1 MRNLQQHPL
10 PIAKPSSP
18 SLYRALVLTT
28 PLFLAACGGGSGGA
42 PELVGPAAPSGFS
55 LASYGPK
62 TYNFSWAVT
71 PGAMR
76 YELFEDPDGA
86 AGPQPE
92 KLLGIA
98 ADNTVTSF
106 RHQMQGPLYERLNAS
121 YRLRACDGSGCGPFT
136 SAVTPDITQAIGRF
150 ELPAGDPTQR
160 FGAYTNAIA
169 LSADGLTLAVGS
181 PREGSSGGLAG
192 AGAVYI
198 FSRSRLGIGM
208 PAPAWSLRAR
218 LEGSSPAAKMA
229 FGASVA
235 LSANGR
241 TLAVG
246 APEERSNARGING
259 DAANRD
265 AYGAGAAYIFI
276 DNGSTWSQQAYVKSR
291 NTPAKVETCSRLDVM
306 GTFVFPC
313 TPQHF
318 GFSVALSADGN
329 LLAVGAPEEG
339 ANFTPGSAAVLGGLS
354 FSGET
359 IFGGGIGA
367 VHTFARNN
375 DGAWAERAHLP
386 GSSADPTMARFGA
399 VVALS
404 SDGTVLAAN
413 TDKDI
418 SVLTQLGGVWSER
431 TQVWRV
437 PAAGVLPGSHNPFA
451 MSSDASTLAI
461 LDRSRGTDVQLR
473 TFTRTAGDAWT
484 QQPALPVK
492 VADPGF
498 SNNVMLSLSAAGHTL
513 ALGDIGDA
521 SNASGINGN
530 PNNHAIYSA
539 GAVNVYRRDGT
550 TWSHSAYLK
559 APQPQALA
567 QFGASVALSGD
578 AGTLAVGT
586 SSSTDGTTPAA
597 PNAAYLY

>member
-1 MRNLQQHPL
+1 MTYFQRHPAPVANSGL
-10 PIAKPSSP
+10 PC
-18 SLYRALVLTT
+18 LYRALLLAA
-28 PLFLAACGGGSGGA
+28 PLVLAACGGGSG
-42 PELVGPAAPSGFS
+42 ESEPAGLPAPSGFS
-55 LASYGPK
+55 VASYGPK
-62 TYNFSWAVT
+62 TYNLGWTVT

-92 KLLGIA
+92 SLFGVGA
-98 ADNTVTSF
+98 ANNVTSF
-106 RHQMQGPLYERLNAS
+106 PIQIGGLLHERVNAS
-121 YRLRACDGSGCGPFT
+121 YRLRACDASGCGPFT
-136 SAVTPDITQAIGRF
+136 SAVTPDLTQAIGRF
-150 ELPAGDPTQR
+150 DLPDGDPTQR

-181 PREGSSGGLAG
+181 PREGSSDGLAG

-198 FSRSRLGIGM
+198 FSRSMPGVGM
-208 PAPAWSLRAR
+208 PAPAWGLRAR

-229 FGASVA
+229 FGASLA

-265 AYGAGAAYIFI
+265 AYGAGAAYIFM
-276 DNGSTWSQQAYVKSR
+276 DTGSTWSQQAYIKSR
-291 NTPAKVETCSRLDVM
+291 NTPAKVETCSRLDIS
-306 GTFVFPC
+306 GTAVFPC

-339 ANFTPGSAAVLGGLS
+339 ANFTPGSAAVLSGLS
-354 FSGET
+354 FTGET
-359 IFGGGIGA
+359 IFGGGVGA

-375 DGAWAERAHLP
+375 GGWAEQAQLP

-418 SVLTQLGGVWSER
+418 SVLTHLGGVWSAP

-437 PAAGVLPGSHNPFA
+437 PAAGALTGSHNPFA
-451 MSSDASTLAI
+451 MSRDGSTLAV
-461 LDRSRGTDVQLR
+461 LDRSGGTDVQLR
-473 TFTRTAGDAWT
+473 TFTRTGDAWT

-492 VADPGF
+492 AADGF
-498 SNNVMLSLSAAGHTL
+498 FTNSVMLSLSADGRML
-513 ALGDIGDA
+513 AVGNLDDA

-530 PNNHAIYSA
+530 PNNQALYSA

-550 TWSHSAYLK
+550 TWAHRAYLK
-559 APQPQALA
+559 APQPRALA
-567 QFGASVALSGD
+567 RFGASVALSGD
-578 AGTLAVGT
+578 ASTLAVGT
-586 SSSTDGTTPAA
+586 SSATDGVTPAA
-597 PNAAYLY
+597 ADAAYLY

>member
-1 MRNLQQHPL
+1 MTYFQRHPAPVANSGL
-10 PIAKPSSP
+10 PC
-18 SLYRALVLTT
+18 LYRALLLAA
-28 PLFLAACGGGSGGA
+28 PLVLAACGGGSG
-42 PELVGPAAPSGFS
+42 ESEPAGLPAPSGFS
-55 LASYGPK
+55 VASYGPK
-62 TYNFSWAVT
+62 TYNLGWTVT

-92 KLLGIA
+92 SLFGVGA
-98 ADNTVTSF
+98 ANNVTSF
-106 RHQMQGPLYERLNAS
+106 PIQIGGLLHERVNAS
-121 YRLRACDGSGCGPFT
+121 YRLRACDASGCGPFT
-136 SAVTPDITQAIGRF
+136 SAVTPDLTQAIGRF
-150 ELPAGDPTQR
+150 DLPAGDPTQR

-181 PREGSSGGLAG
+181 PREGSSDGLAG

-198 FSRSRLGIGM
+198 FSRSMPGVGM
-208 PAPAWSLRAR
+208 PAPAWGLRAR

-229 FGASVA
+229 FGASLA

-265 AYGAGAAYIFI
+265 AYGAGAAYIFM
-276 DNGSTWSQQAYVKSR
+276 DNGSTWSQQAYIKSR
-291 NTPAKVETCSRLDVM
+291 NTPAKVETCSRLDIS
-306 GTFVFPC
+306 GTAVFPC

-339 ANFTPGSAAVLGGLS
+339 ANFTPGSAAVLSGLS
-354 FSGET
+354 FTGET
-359 IFGGGIGA
+359 IFGGGVGA
-367 VHTFARNN
+367 VHTFARSN
-375 DGAWAERAHLP
+375 GGWAEQAHLP

-418 SVLTQLGGVWSER
+418 SVLTHLGGVWSAP

-437 PAAGVLPGSHNPFA
+437 PAAGALTGSHNPFA
-451 MSSDASTLAI
+451 MSRDGSTLAV
-461 LDRSRGTDVQLR
+461 LDRSGGTDVQLR
-473 TFTRTAGDAWT
+473 TFTRTGDAWT

-492 VADPGF
+492 AADGF
-498 SNNVMLSLSAAGHTL
+498 FTNSVMLSLSADGRML
-513 ALGDIGDA
+513 AVGNLDDA

-530 PNNHAIYSA
+530 PNNQALYSA

-550 TWSHSAYLK
+550 TWAHRAYLK
-559 APQPQALA
+559 APQPRALA
-567 QFGASVALSGD
+567 RFGASVALSGD
-578 AGTLAVGT
+578 ASTLAVGT
-586 SSSTDGTTPAA
+586 SSATDGVTPAA
-597 PNAAYLY
+597 ADAAYLY

>member
-1 MRNLQQHPL
+1 MTYFQRHPAPVANSGL
-10 PIAKPSSP
+10 PC
-18 SLYRALVLTT
+18 LYRALLLAA
-28 PLFLAACGGGSGGA
+28 PLVLAACGGGSG
-42 PELVGPAAPSGFS
+42 ESEPAGLPAPSGFS
-55 LASYGPK
+55 VASYGPK
-62 TYNFSWAVT
+62 TYNLGWTVT

-92 KLLGIA
+92 SLFGVGA
-98 ADNTVTSF
+98 ANNVTSF
-106 RHQMQGPLYERLNAS
+106 PIQIGGLLHERVNAS
-121 YRLRACDGSGCGPFT
+121 YRLRACDASGCGPFT
-136 SAVTPDITQAIGRF
+136 SAVTPALTQAIGRF
-150 ELPAGDPTQR
+150 DLPAGDPTQR

-181 PREGSSGGLAG
+181 PREGSSDGLAG

-198 FSRSRLGIGM
+198 FSRSMPGVGM
-208 PAPAWSLRAR
+208 PAPAWGLRAR

-229 FGASVA
+229 FGASLA

-265 AYGAGAAYIFI
+265 AYGAGAAYIFM
-276 DNGSTWSQQAYVKSR
+276 DNGSTWSQQAYIKSR
-291 NTPAKVETCSRLDVM
+291 NTPAKVETCSRLDIS
-306 GTFVFPC
+306 GTAVFPC

-339 ANFTPGSAAVLGGLS
+339 ANFTPGSAAVLSGLS
-354 FSGET
+354 FTGET
-359 IFGGGIGA
+359 IFGGGVGA

-375 DGAWAERAHLP
+375 GGWAEQAHLP

-418 SVLTQLGGVWSER
+418 SVLTHLGGVWSAP

-437 PAAGVLPGSHNPFA
+437 PAAGALTGSHNPFA
-451 MSSDASTLAI
+451 MSRDGSTLAV
-461 LDRSRGTDVQLR
+461 LDRSGGTDVQLR
-473 TFTRTAGDAWT
+473 TFTRTGDAWT

-492 VADPGF
+492 AADGF
-498 SNNVMLSLSAAGHTL
+498 FTNSVMLSLSADGRML
-513 ALGDIGDA
+513 AVGNLDDA

-530 PNNHAIYSA
+530 PNNQALYSA

-550 TWSHSAYLK
+550 TWAHRAYLK
-559 APQPQALA
+559 APQPRALA
-567 QFGASVALSGD
+567 RFGASVALSGD
-578 AGTLAVGT
+578 ASTLAVGT
-586 SSSTDGTTPAA
+586 SSATDGVTPAA
-597 PNAAYLY
+597 ADAAYLY

>member
-1 MRNLQQHPL
+1 MTYFQRHPAPVANSGL
-10 PIAKPSSP
+10 PC
-18 SLYRALVLTT
+18 LYRALLLAA
-28 PLFLAACGGGSGGA
+28 PLVLAACGGGSG
-42 PELVGPAAPSGFS
+42 ESEPAGLPAPSGFS
-55 LASYGPK
+55 VASYGPK
-62 TYNFSWAVT
+62 TYNLGWTVT

-92 KLLGIA
+92 SLFGVGA
-98 ADNTVTSF
+98 ANNVTSF
-106 RHQMQGPLYERLNAS
+106 PIQIGGLLHERVNAS
-121 YRLRACDGSGCGPFT
+121 YRLRACDASGCGPFT
-136 SAVTPDITQAIGRF
+136 SAVTPDLTQAIGRF
-150 ELPAGDPTQR
+150 DLPAGDPTQR

-181 PREGSSGGLAG
+181 PREGSSDGLAG

-198 FSRSRLGIGM
+198 FSRSMPGVGM
-208 PAPAWSLRAR
+208 PAPAWGLRAR

-229 FGASVA
+229 FGASLA

-265 AYGAGAAYIFI
+265 AYGAGAAYIFM
-276 DNGSTWSQQAYVKSR
+276 DNGSTWSQQAYIKSR
-291 NTPAKVETCSRLDVM
+291 NTPAKVETCSRLDIS
-306 GTFVFPC
+306 GTAVFPC

-339 ANFTPGSAAVLGGLS
+339 ANFTPGSAAVLSGLS
-354 FSGET
+354 FTGET
-359 IFGGGIGA
+359 IFGGGVGA

-375 DGAWAERAHLP
+375 GGWAEQAHLP

-418 SVLTQLGGVWSER
+418 SVLTHLDGVWSAP

-437 PAAGVLPGSHNPFA
+437 PAAGALTGSHNPFA
-451 MSSDASTLAI
+451 MSRDGSTLAV
-461 LDRSRGTDVQLR
+461 LDRSGGTDVQLR
-473 TFTRTAGDAWT
+473 TFTRTGDAWT

-492 VADPGF
+492 AADGF
-498 SNNVMLSLSAAGHTL
+498 FTNSVMLSLSADGRML
-513 ALGDIGDA
+513 AVGNLDDA

-530 PNNHAIYSA
+530 PNNQALYSA

-550 TWSHSAYLK
+550 TWAHRAYLK
-559 APQPQALA
+559 APQPRALA
-567 QFGASVALSGD
+567 RFGASVALSGD
-578 AGTLAVGT
+578 ASTLAVGT
-586 SSSTDGTTPAA
+586 SSATDGVTPAA
-597 PNAAYLY
+597 ADAAYLY